1 MSEDGFCSIPT
12 EVLRFDMTKLPD
24 TLNVLG
30 HTFEYTTTFQHAR
43 EYKNLDTD
51 SCIPEIEVYEP
62 DTSMVTVTVCNRIFG
77 LDVPVLSKLSKYDV
91 LHTITSEINENA
103 QELLRYKDN
112 DDPDLGLTEYRKRL
126 KTSINRDIA
135 ALLAF
140 NKEFM

>member
-30 HTFEYTTTFQHAR
+30 HTFEYTTTFQHVR
-43 EYKNLDTD
+43 QYKNIDTN

-91 LHTITSEINENA
+91 LQTIASEVDDSV
-103 QELLRYKDN
+103 QEFLRYKDEDN
-112 DDPDLGLTEYRKRL
+112 PDLGLTEYRKSL
-126 KTSINRDIA
+126 KININRDIA